1 MKTIDELTQWV
12 ANKITKTESRT
23 RNRTSE
29 EQIRFIY
36 AVNYLIVDILK
47 AYHTHPDK
55 ECSIQK
61 NKNFYSQYKRYRDP
75 NLTYRMAMAA
85 FDGLQKLGMI
95 VQTKSGYYDHINMEG
110 DLTRYK
116 PTHSLLERFEELDFH
131 PAIHIKPNLDAET
144 IILRNKIDGKRYIV
158 DYEETSFT
166 DQARQN
172 LKKINSCLARHWA
185 DLKIKDTEFTNLQEK
200 LLLSEEK
207 QPIDFS
213 NKLLVRIFINNSF
226 KEGGR
231 FYRGWW
237 QNVPSEYRKFI
248 TINSKRTNEY
258 DYSQLNP
265 NMIYSLYNL
274 ELGSEDA
281 YSRVLNGEHRNTV
294 KEAFNAMLQSDTQL
308 HSKPKGIDLSKIEI
322 SWKELRQAVLNA
334 HKPIKHMFFTGLGNK
349 LQFEDSNI
357 AEGVMLHFSKMDAV
371 ALPVHDSFIMHH
383 AYGSMGELEEAMRRA
398 FYERFNRD
406 IGVKHEMVEEV
417 QHENDKSSK
426 DVNLMDLEELL
437 DDDKEF
443 SKWEER
449 NTFWRNINKYNQ

>member
-12 ANKITKTESRT
+12 ANKIKNTESRKRSRTADEQT
-23 RNRTSE
+23 R
-29 EQIRFIY
+29 FLY
-36 AVNYLIVDILK
+36 AVEYFIIDILK
-47 AYHTHPDK
+47 AYHSHPDK

-61 NKNFYSQYKRYRDP
+61 NKNIYSQYKRYRDP
-75 NLTYRMAMAA
+75 NLTFRMAMAA
-85 FDGLQKLGMI
+85 YIGLQKLGMI
-95 VQTKSGYYDHINMEG
+95 IQTASGWYDRFKMEG
-110 DLTRYK
+110 KLTRYRA
-116 PTHSLLERFEELDFH
+116 TQSLLERIDEIEFH
-131 PAIHIKPNLDAET
+131 PAIHIKPNLDIET
-144 IILRNKIDGKRYIV
+144 IILRDKVDGRKVLV
-158 DYEETSFT
+158 DKYEETSFT
-166 DQARQN
+166 DKARQN
-172 LKKINSCLARHWA
+172 LKLINSCITRHWI
-185 DLKIKDTEFTNLQEK
+185 DLKIKDEEHEKLQER
-200 LLLSEEK
+200 LMLDEEK
-207 QPIDFS
+207 QPID
-213 NKLLVRIFINNSF
+213 LTQRVLVRIFINNNF

-237 QNVPSEYRKFI
+237 QNVPTEYRQFI
-248 TINSKRTNEY
+248 TIDSKKTQEY
-258 DYSQLNP
+258 DFSQLNP

-281 YSRVLNGEHRNTV
+281 YSRVLDGEHRDIV

-308 HSKPKGIDLSKIEI
+308 LSKPKDIDLSKVEMT
-322 SWKELRQAVLNA
+322 WKELRQAVLNA
-334 HKPIKHMFFTGLGNK
+334 HKPIQHLFFTGLGNK

-417 QHENDKSSK
+417 QHLNDKSSK
-426 DVNLMDLEELL
+426 DVNLMDLDELL
-437 DDDKEF
+437 EEDKEF

-449 NTFWRNINKYNQ
+449 ETLWRSNKHL